1 MDTNTQVKPVETP
14 PAAKAKKPIYKRW
27 WAIALAAVFVI
38 GGISQAMGGGDDAK
52 PVADTP
58 AASAPV
64 EEKSE
69 PKAKEPVAEAPE
81 TTQAPAP
88 KPKPAPAPA
97 KPTMTKA
104 RSRPSA
110 RPRTTSTPGHFSKS
124 GSRSSSRRSTAR
136 ASPRTMRR
144 SRSITS
150 RSNWNEQAREAA
162 EHVPGLQSLLPL
174 RSDPSAQSSTAGFTQ
189 TQAVL
194 RREQGWPLSRLVR
207 VGPRLGG
214 AALAARYRS
223 RHRHCR
229 ETRRGA
235 PSGNQGAPSENQGA
249 PKVPPDPGSAPP
261 PRATDVAPEPAE
273 GAARSTANPIQ
284 HFPIWSERDGALA
297 PVTRYNPKVSAT
309 TVVAERQKE
318 QHMTDI
324 MIRVEAEDYDAWLKT
339 HYDHVED
346 RHSYGMTDGPVYR
359 DIDNSNSALF
369 HIHVENLDRAMQWFR
384 TDTFKEATKR
394 ATVVGRDF
402 YLAEKQQP
410 RPQA

>member
-14 PAAKAKKPIYKRW
+14 P
-27 WAIALAAVFVI
+27 
-38 GGISQAMGGGDDAK
+38 GG
-52 PVADTP
+52 
-58 AASAPV
+58 
-64 EEKSE
+64 
-69 PKAKEPVAEAPE
+69 
-81 TTQAPAP
+81 
-88 KPKPAPAPA
+88 
-97 KPTMTKA
+97 
-104 RSRPSA
+104 
-110 RPRTTSTPGHFSKS
+110 
-124 GSRSSSRRSTAR
+124 
-136 ASPRTMRR
+136 
-144 SRSITS
+144 
-150 RSNWNEQAREAA
+150 
-162 EHVPGLQSLLPL
+162 
-174 RSDPSAQSSTAGFTQ
+174 
-189 TQAVL
+189 
-194 RREQGWPLSRLVR
+194 QG
-207 VGPRLGG
+207 
-214 AALAARYRS
+214 
-223 RHRHCR
+223 
-229 ETRRGA
+229 
-235 PSGNQGAPSENQGA
+235 
-249 PKVPPDPGSAPP
+249 
-261 PRATDVAPEPAE
+261 
-273 GAARSTANPIQ
+273 Q

-402 YLAEKQQP
+402 YLAEQQQP

>member
-1 MDTNTQVKPVETP
+1 M
-14 PAAKAKKPIYKRW
+14 
-27 WAIALAAVFVI
+27 
-38 GGISQAMGGGDDAK
+38 
-52 PVADTP
+52 
-58 AASAPV
+58 
-64 EEKSE
+64 
-69 PKAKEPVAEAPE
+69 
-81 TTQAPAP
+81 
-88 KPKPAPAPA
+88 
-97 KPTMTKA
+97 
-104 RSRPSA
+104 
-110 RPRTTSTPGHFSKS
+110 
-124 GSRSSSRRSTAR
+124 
-136 ASPRTMRR
+136 
-144 SRSITS
+144 
-150 RSNWNEQAREAA
+150 
-162 EHVPGLQSLLPL
+162 
-174 RSDPSAQSSTAGFTQ
+174 
-189 TQAVL
+189 
-194 RREQGWPLSRLVR
+194 
-207 VGPRLGG
+207 
-214 AALAARYRS
+214 
-223 RHRHCR
+223 
-229 ETRRGA
+229 
-235 PSGNQGAPSENQGA
+235 
-249 PKVPPDPGSAPP
+249 PPDPGSAPP

-309 TVVAERQKE
+309 TVVAERHKE